1 MLQIRCKNNNKTKSF
16 PEGTSLLDVYQEF
29 APELQMPYP
38 VVSAKVNNAS
48 QGLKFRLYQNRDVEF
63 LDARQGSGHRVYV
76 RSLCF
81 VLYKAASDVFPG
93 SKLFIE
99 HTISRGYYCNFKKK
113 GGEPLAEGDVERIH
127 ERMEEIIALDMPF
140 RRNEATNEEAI
151 RVFAERGF
159 TDKVKLLET
168 SGQIYSDYYMLGDTV
183 DYYYGPLVPSAGYLK
198 VWDVEPYHDGM
209 LLRVPDWNNPLVLAE
224 KVDMPKTYEMFAEKT
239 RWDIIMRLS
248 NAGDVNKAIMK
259 GHASELIQVSE
270 ALQEKKIVQIAE
282 EIDRRFRAEE
292 NPVRIILITGPSS
305 SGKTTFCKR
314 LSIQLLACGLRPYS
328 ISTDDY
334 FVNRV
339 DTPKLPNGDYDFDNI
354 ETVEYSLLE
363 DHLTRLM
370 KGERVEVPEYNF
382 VTGKREYNGKK
393 VKLSSD
399 SVLIIEGIHAL
410 NPLLTQKIDDS
421 KKFKIYI
428 SALTSI
434 SLDDHNWIPVRD
446 NRLLRRI
453 IRDYNKG
460 AFTAQQTISQWKN
473 VCEAEDKW
481 IFPFQETA
489 DAMFNSALNIEFA
502 VLRTHAEIILSS
514 VPKNC
519 PEYSE
524 AHRLLKFIHYFIPVD
539 DKEIP
544 PQASCVSSWE
554 VQVSNTGSFLLFD
567 VAGKHGTIVDRC
579 HADGIL
585 DTALQGTDIA
595 ETGFFGYG
603 GNVVHGLFA

>member
-1 MLQIRCKNNNKTKSF
+1 MVFFSLIRTFARVKPKIMLQIRCKNNNVTKSF

-29 APELQMPYP
+29 ANEIKLPYP

-63 LDARQGSGHRVYV
+63 LDAREGSGHRVYV

-81 VLYKAASDVFPG
+81 VLFKATQDVFPG

-113 GGEPLAEGDVERIH
+113 NFEPLADGDVERIR
-127 ERMEEIIALDMPF
+127 ERMQEIINLDMPF
-140 RRNEATNEEAI
+140 RRNEATTEEAV
-151 RVFAERGF
+151 RVFAERGL

-168 SGQIYSDYYMLGDTV
+168 SGQIYSDYYTLGDTA
-183 DYYYGPLVPSAGYLK
+183 DYYYGPLVPSAGYLT
-198 VWDVEPYHDGM
+198 VWGLEPYHDGM
-209 LLRVPDWNNPLVLAE
+209 LLRVPDWNNPTVLAE
-224 KVDMPKTYEMFAEKT
+224 KVDMPKTYGMFAEKT
-239 RWDIIMRLS
+239 KWDIIMRLS
-248 NAGDVNKAIMK
+248 NAGDVNRAILK
-259 GHASELIQVSE
+259 GYASELIQVSE

-282 EIDRRFRAEE
+282 EIDRRFHDEE
-292 NPVRIILITGPSS
+292 NPVRIVLITGPSS

-314 LSIQLLACGLRPYS
+314 LSIQLLACGLRPLS
-328 ISTDDY
+328 FSTDDY

-363 DHLTRLM
+363 DHLLRLM
-370 KGERVEVPEYNF
+370 QGERVEIPEYNF
-382 VTGKREYNGKK
+382 VTGKREWNGKK
-393 VKLSSD
+393 LKLSND

-410 NPLLTQKIDDS
+410 NPLLTKKVPDTA
-421 KKFKIYI
+421 KFKIYI

-460 AFTAQQTISQWKN
+460 AYSARETISQWKN

-481 IFPFQETA
+481 IFPHQESA

-502 VLRTHAEIILSS
+502 VLRTHAEIILAS

-519 PEYSE
+519 PEYAE
-524 AHRLLKFIHYFIPVD
+524 AHRLLKFLRFFIPIS

-544 PQASCVSSWE
+544 PTSIMREFVGGSS
-554 VQVSNTGSFLLFD
+554 F
-567 VAGKHGTIVDRC
+567 K
-579 HADGIL
+579 
-585 DTALQGTDIA
+585 
-595 ETGFFGYG
+595 Y
-603 GNVVHGLFA
+603 

>member
-1 MLQIRCKNNNKTKSF
+1 MLQIRCKNNGITKSF
-16 PEGTSLLDVYQEF
+16 PEGSSLLDVYQEF

-48 QGLKFRLYQNRDVEF
+48 QGLKFRLFQNRDVEF
-63 LDARQGSGHRVYV
+63 LDARQGSGHRAYV

-81 VLYKAASDVFPG
+81 VLYKATQDLFAG

-99 HTISRGYYCNFKKK
+99 HPLSRGYYCNFKKRS
-113 GGEPLAEGDVERIH
+113 GEPMSDDDIRNICQ
-127 ERMEEIIALDMPF
+127 RMKEIIDLDMPF
-140 RRNEATNEEAI
+140 RRSEATTEEAV
-151 RVFAERGF
+151 RVFQERGF
-159 TDKVKLLET
+159 QDKVKLLET

-183 DYYYGPLVPSAGYLK
+183 DYFYGPLVPSAGYLK
-198 VWDVEPYHDGM
+198 VWGLERYHDGL
-209 LLRVPDWNNPLVLAE
+209 LLRVPDWNDPTRLAE
-224 KVDMPKTYEMFAEKT
+224 KVDMPKTFEMFAEKG

-248 NAGDVNKAIMK
+248 NAGDVNKAVLK

-282 EIDRRFRAEE
+282 DIDRRFHNEA
-292 NPVRIILITGPSS
+292 NPIRLVLITGPSS

-314 LSIQLLACGLRPYS
+314 LSIQLLACGLRPIS
-328 ISTDDY
+328 FSTDDY

-354 ETVEYSLLE
+354 ETVDYHLLE

-382 VTGKREYNGKK
+382 VTGKREYNGKRL
-393 VKLSSD
+393 KLQND

-410 NPLLTQKIDDS
+410 NPLLTKEIPDD
-421 KKFKIYI
+421 KKYKIYI

-434 SLDDHNWIPVRD
+434 SIDDHNWIPTRD

-460 AFTAQQTISQWKN
+460 AFTAQETIAQWKN

-489 DAMFNSALNIEFA
+489 DVMFNSALNIEFA
-502 VLRTHAEIILSS
+502 VLRTHAELILAS

-519 PEYSE
+519 PEYAE
-524 AHRLLKFIHYFIPVD
+524 AHRLLKFIHFFIPVS

-544 PQASCVSSWE
+544 PTSIMREFVGGSS
-554 VQVSNTGSFLLFD
+554 F
-567 VAGKHGTIVDRC
+567 K
-579 HADGIL
+579 
-585 DTALQGTDIA
+585 
-595 ETGFFGYG
+595 Y
-603 GNVVHGLFA
+603 

>member
-1 MLQIRCKNNNKTKSF
+1 MLHIRCKNNNVTKAF
-16 PEGTSLLDVYQEF
+16 PEGCSLLDVYQEF
-29 APELQMPYP
+29 ADEIKLPYP

-48 QGLKFRLYQNRDVEF
+48 EGLKFRLYQNRDVEF
-63 LDARQGSGHRVYV
+63 LDAREGSGHRVYV

-81 VLYKAASDVFPG
+81 LLYKATQDIFPG

-113 GGEPLAEGDVERIH
+113 NSEGLADGDIEKIC
-127 ERMEEIIALDMPF
+127 ERMREIVNLDMPF
-140 RRNEATNEEAI
+140 RRTEATNEEAI

-159 TDKVKLLET
+159 SDKVKLLET
-168 SGQIYSDYYMLGDTV
+168 SGQIYSDYYMLGDTA

-198 VWDVEPYHDGM
+198 VFGLEPYHDGM
-209 LLRVPDWNNPLVLAE
+209 LLRVPDWNNPTVLAE
-224 KVDMPKTYEMFAEKT
+224 KVDMPKTYEMFREKT
-239 RWDIIMRLS
+239 KWDIIMRLS
-248 NAGDVNKAIMK
+248 NAGDVNKAILK

-282 EIDRRFRAEE
+282 DIERRFHAEE
-292 NPVRIILITGPSS
+292 KPIRLVLITGPSS

-314 LSIQLLACGLRPYS
+314 LSIQLLACGLRPMS
-328 ISTDDY
+328 FSTDDY

-354 ETVEYSLLE
+354 ETVDYALLE
-363 DHLTRLM
+363 DHLSRLM

-382 VTGKREYNGKK
+382 TTGKREWNGKK
-393 VKLSSD
+393 LKLAGD
-399 SVLIIEGIHAL
+399 TVLIIEGIHAL
-410 NPLLTQKIDDS
+410 NPKLTQNIEDS
-421 KKFKIYI
+421 LKYRIYI

-460 AFTAQQTISQWKN
+460 AYTARETIAQWKN

-481 IFPFQETA
+481 IFPYQETA

-514 VPKNC
+514 VQRNC
-519 PEYSE
+519 PEYAE
-524 AHRLLKFIHYFIPVD
+524 AHRLLKFIHYFLPVS

-544 PQASCVSSWE
+544 PTSIMREFVGGSS
-554 VQVSNTGSFLLFD
+554 F
-567 VAGKHGTIVDRC
+567 K
-579 HADGIL
+579 
-585 DTALQGTDIA
+585 
-595 ETGFFGYG
+595 Y
-603 GNVVHGLFA
+603 

>member
-1 MLQIRCKNNNKTKSF
+1 MLQIRCKNNNVTKSF
-16 PEGTSLLDVYQEF
+16 PEGCSLLDVYQEF
-29 APELQMPYP
+29 EDEIKLPYP

-48 QGLKFRLYQNRDVEF
+48 QGLKFRLFQNRDVEF
-63 LDARQGSGHRVYV
+63 LDAREGSGHRVYV
-76 RSLCF
+76 RSLSF
-81 VLYKAASDVFPG
+81 VLYKATQDVFPG

-99 HTISRGYYCNFKKK
+99 HSLSRGYYCNFKKK
-113 GGEPLAEGDVERIH
+113 NSDPLTDEDVEIIKQ
-127 ERMEEIIALDMPF
+127 RMQEIINLDMPF
-140 RRNEATNEEAI
+140 RRTEATNEEAI

-159 TDKVKLLET
+159 SDKVKLLET
-168 SGQIYSDYYMLGDTV
+168 SGQIYSDYYTLGDTV

-198 VWDVEPYHDGM
+198 VWGLERYEQGL
-209 LLRVPDWNNPLVLAE
+209 LLRVPDWNNPNQLAE
-224 KVDMPKTYEMFAEKT
+224 KVDQPKTFEMFAEKT
-239 RWDIIMRLS
+239 KWDIIMRLS
-248 NAGDVNKAIMK
+248 NAGDVNKAIMR

-282 EIDRRFRAEE
+282 EIDSRFHREQD
-292 NPVRIILITGPSS
+292 PVRIVLITGPSS

-314 LSIQLLACGLRPYS
+314 LSVQLLACGLRPVS
-328 ISTDDY
+328 FSTDDY

-363 DHLTRLM
+363 DHLLRLM
-370 KGERVEVPEYNF
+370 QGERVEIPEYNF
-382 VTGKREYNGKK
+382 VTGKREWNGKK
-393 VKLSSD
+393 LKLGSD
-399 SVLIIEGIHAL
+399 TVLIIEGIHAL
-410 NPLLTQKIDDS
+410 NPLLTKKIPDS
-421 KKFKIYI
+421 LKYKIYI

-460 AFTAQQTISQWKN
+460 AYTAQQTIAQWKN
-473 VCEAEDKW
+473 VCEAENQW
-481 IFPFQETA
+481 IFPYQESA

-524 AHRLLKFIHYFIPVD
+524 AHRLLKFIHFFLPVS

-544 PQASCVSSWE
+544 PTSIMREFVGGSS
-554 VQVSNTGSFLLFD
+554 F
-567 VAGKHGTIVDRC
+567 K
-579 HADGIL
+579 
-585 DTALQGTDIA
+585 
-595 ETGFFGYG
+595 Y
-603 GNVVHGLFA
+603 